1 MSSSYILCVLLW
13 QLFFLLGMKKF
24 ILLFFLINLN
34 FLFFFSSSADFNRYS
49 SVLRSSYAGSLT
61 PVLRLTFFITFLSHE
76 PDFERAKCFGLG
88 ADHTRSAYISLGCN
102 RCCGLLRSGATE
114 VKRKERRR
122 NNEAEHAY
130 S

>member
-1 MSSSYILCVLLW
+1 MSSSSIMCVAMMAVVFFVGHENSFF
-13 QLFFLLGMKKF
+13 FFLF
-24 ILLFFLINLN
+24 SLL
-34 FLFFFSSSADFNRYS
+34 SSSAYYADFNRYS